1 MRRAIARRDDGAVAV
16 EFALVFPL
24 ATLMLAFLAAVG
36 LNVFW
41 SALAENAARSAAR
54 YASVPNTAGHWPKG
68 DATVDTMQSVS
79 SLAAGAYNG
88 ILGTPTSVV
97 GSNCHDRGTGD
108 ESNCDPSSLA
118 MSAGFQ
124 CQHTG
129 DLLTVQVAYH
139 VPGLNGLQG
148 LVNALPGVDV
158 TGLATVTHTVRVR
171 CE

>member
-1 MRRAIARRDDGAVAV
+1 MTASRLRSEAGAVAV

-24 ATLMLAFLAAVG
+24 AVLMLAFISALG

-68 DATVDTMQSVS
+68 DATVDSMQSVS
-79 SLAAGAYNG
+79 SQAAGAYG
-88 ILGTPTSVV
+88 GLLGTPVSVV
-97 GSNCHDRGTGD
+97 GSNCHARGTGD
-108 ESNCDPSSLA
+108 ETNCDPSTLA
-118 MSAGFQ
+118 LSAGFQ

-129 DLLTVQVAYH
+129 DLLTVRVGYH
-139 VPGLNGLQG
+139 VPGLTGLQG
-148 LVNALPGVDV
+148 LVNVLPGLDV